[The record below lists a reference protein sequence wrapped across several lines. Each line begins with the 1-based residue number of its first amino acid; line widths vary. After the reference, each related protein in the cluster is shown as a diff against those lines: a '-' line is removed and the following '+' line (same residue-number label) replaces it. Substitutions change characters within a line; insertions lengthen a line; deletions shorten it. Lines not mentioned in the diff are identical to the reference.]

1 MRAGMNPFKISG
13 LKLNA
18 AGALIAIALSASV
31 SAQEDA
37 EEFPRSVTDADFEQV
52 KTRSPFLRTLNLS
65 DTYYLRAVV
74 NMGEESLATLY
85 NRDTKETVVVST
97 MNEDKTGMKLMGVNS
112 GGELGKVSVKL
123 SVGGEV
129 VELKYDEKR
138 VSPAGKGQSSGSRG
152 PSSSSSGSKKHK
164 GPAPE
169 EVKRYKSL
177 SPEKQKKFHEYIK
190 STMKKYPNIS
200 REERGNMI
208 RGALIRLTDGHDI
221 DVPKADTAQPKR

>member
-1 MRAGMNPFKISG
+1 MMR
-13 LKLNA
+13 
-18 AGALIAIALSASV
+18 SA
-31 SAQEDA
+31 SAQEGV
-37 EEFPRSVTDADFEQV
+37 EEFPRPVTDADFEQV
-52 KTRSPFLRTLNLS
+52 KKRSPFLRTLNLS

-85 NRDTKETVVVST
+85 NRDTKKTVVVST
-97 MNEDKTGMKLMGVNS
+97 MNEDKKGMKLMGVNS
-112 GGELGKVSVKL
+112 GNELGKVSVKL

-129 VELKYDEKR
+129 VELKYDERR
-138 VSPAGKGQSSGSRG
+138 VAPAGKGKSSGSRG
-152 PSSSSSGSKKHK
+152 GTSSSSSSKKHK

-208 RGALIRLTDGHDI
+208 RGALIRLTDGHDVA
-221 DVPKADTAQPKR
+221 VPKADTAQPKR